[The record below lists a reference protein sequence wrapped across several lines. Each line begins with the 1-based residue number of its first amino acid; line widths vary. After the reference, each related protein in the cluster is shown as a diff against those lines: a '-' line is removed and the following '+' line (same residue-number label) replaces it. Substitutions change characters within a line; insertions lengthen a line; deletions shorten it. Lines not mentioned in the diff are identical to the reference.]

1 METKSFSKYIAVLYC
16 FETEVGKEILS
27 GAIIKTNAQPD
38 TQEIESIAHRVAQ
51 MTPMLKKNARKT
63 SIMSDTLSAFT
74 VTTYASINKR

>member
-51 MTPMLKKNARKT
+51 MTPMLKKCKKNIHYVRYFI
-63 SIMSDTLSAFT
+63 SIYRHNLCK
-74 VTTYASINKR
+74 Y